1 MAAINKEVSE
11 KLCQTMAGKLAPPL
25 NTKLV
30 ERAVD
35 ALLNHVERNKKLGGK
50 EQLLDDADPI
60 NVLIG
65 MKSIPSTNGR
75 TKPHLITLK
84 HPLMDPD
91 ETDVCLIVKDPQ
103 REFKDKIEAKGIKAV
118 KKVIGVS
125 KLRSKFKQYEAKRQ
139 LCASY
144 DLFLADDRVL
154 PMLPHL
160 IGKVF
165 FEKKKQPLPVKLTRD
180 NWDSQFQKIFNAT
193 PFYLSE
199 GMCSTVKAGH
209 TGMSR
214 QHLVENIVS
223 ALDLVAELLPK
234 KWQGI
239 QAIHIK
245 THDSI
250 ALPIYHSL
258 PGTLVIEPPA
268 QRDKGEKSLGK
279 RKASEPSGGEESDGE
294 EKQVSAKRRRFEKR
308 AEARKAGKAAK
319 NAASKTDAKAS
330 GLKKAAKP
338 LGKGGKTD
346 KRATAAPPV
355 AVKAETSAINTE
367 TAAPAKAKPGKA
379 EAPVAAVKAEK
390 APAQGKPAKAAPALA
405 IKSIKGETA
414 ATAKGKPAKGKPAK
428 GKPAEAAVAIKAETA
443 PGKGKQTAQ
452 KAKSTLAAEG
462 KKAVRAQ

>member
-1 MAAINKEVSE
+1 MRKGENEH
-11 KLCQTMAGKLAPPL
+11 LCQTMSGKLAPPL

-35 ALLNHVERNKKLGGK
+35 ALLNHVERNKKMGGK

-60 NVLIG
+60 SVLIG

-91 ETDVCLIVKDPQ
+91 ETEVCLIVKDPQ

-258 PGTLVIEPPA
+258 PGALVIEPPA

-279 RKASEPSGGEESDGE
+279 RKASESSAEEESDGE

-308 AEARKAGKAAK
+308 AEARKAAKAAK

-338 LGKGGKTD
+338 LGKGGKAD
-346 KRATAAPPV
+346 KPVLKPATAAPPV
-355 AVKAETSAINTE
+355 AVKAETSAIKSE
-367 TAAPAKAKPGKA
+367 TAASAKGKPGKA
-379 EAPVAAVKAEK
+379 EAIVAAVKAEK
-390 APAQGKPAKAAPALA
+390 APAKGKPAKAAPALA
-405 IKSIKGETA
+405 IKSIIQSETA
-414 ATAKGKPAKGKPAK
+414 APAKGKPAK
-428 GKPAEAAVAIKAETA
+428 GKPAEAAVAIKPETA

-452 KAKSTLAAEG
+452 KAKSRLAEEG

>member
-1 MAAINKEVSE
+1 
-11 KLCQTMAGKLAPPL
+11 MAGKLAPPI

-35 ALLNHVERNKKLGGK
+35 ALLNHVERNKKMGGK

-60 NVLIG
+60 SVLIG

-91 ETDVCLIVKDPQ
+91 ETEVCLIVKDPQ

-258 PGTLVIEPPA
+258 PGALVIEPPA

-279 RKASEPSGGEESDGE
+279 RKASESSGGEESDGE

-346 KRATAAPPV
+346 KPATAAPPV
-355 AVKAETSAINTE
+355 AVKAETSAIKTE
-367 TAAPAKAKPGKA
+367 IAAPAKAKPGKA

-390 APAQGKPAKAAPALA
+390 APAKGKPAKAAPAHAKAAPALA
-405 IKSIKGETA
+405 IKSIKSETA
-414 ATAKGKPAKGKPAK
+414 APAKGKPAK
-428 GKPAEAAVAIKAETA
+428 GKPAEAAVAIKTETA
-443 PGKGKQTAQ
+443 PGKSKQTAK

>member
-1 MAAINKEVSE
+1 
-11 KLCQTMAGKLAPPL
+11 
-25 NTKLV
+25 
-30 ERAVD
+30 
-35 ALLNHVERNKKLGGK
+35 
-50 EQLLDDADPI
+50 
-60 NVLIG
+60 VLIG
-65 MKSIPSTNGR
+65 MKSIPATNGR

-125 KLRSKFKQYEAKRQ
+125 KLRAKFKQYEAKRQ

-193 PFYLSE
+193 PFYLAE

-214 QHLVENIVS
+214 AHLVENIVS
-223 ALDLVAELLPK
+223 ALDAVAELLPR

-258 PGTLVIEPPA
+258 PGALVIDLPA
-268 QRDKGEKSLGK
+268 QRSKDEKIQGK
-279 RKASEPSGGEESDGE
+279 RKASESNGEEESEAE
-294 EKQVSAKRRRFEKR
+294 ENEVSAKRRRFEKR
-308 AEARKAGKAAK
+308 AEARRAVKAAK
-319 NAASKTDAKAS
+319 AAAEAKDAKPS
-330 GLKKAAKP
+330 GIKAKPSGTKAAAAKPTGKGGNADKPAKKAA
-338 LGKGGKTD
+338 
-346 KRATAAPPV
+346 
-355 AVKAETSAINTE
+355 
-367 TAAPAKAKPGKA
+367 
-379 EAPVAAVKAEK
+379 APVAAKAE
-390 APAQGKPAKAAPALA
+390 AA
-405 IKSIKGETA
+405 
-414 ATAKGKPAKGKPAK
+414 PAKGKPTALKAK
-428 GKPAEAAVAIKAETA
+428 PRIAVA
-443 PGKGKQTAQ
+443 
-452 KAKSTLAAEG
+452 
-462 KKAVRAQ
+462 KKALRSQ

>member
-1 MAAINKEVSE
+1 
-11 KLCQTMAGKLAPPL
+11 MAGKLAPPL

-223 ALDLVAELLPK
+223 ALDLVAELLPR

-258 PGTLVIEPPA
+258 PGALVIEPPA

-279 RKASEPSGGEESDGE
+279 RKASESSGEAESDGE

-338 LGKGGKTD
+338 LGKGAKAKAD
-346 KRATAAPPV
+346 KPATAAPPA
-355 AVKAETSAINTE
+355 AVKAETSAIKAE
-367 TAAPAKAKPGKA
+367 TAAPAKGKPGKA
-379 EAPVAAVKAEK
+379 EAPLAAVKAET
-390 APAQGKPAKAAPALA
+390 APAKGKPAKAAPALA
-405 IKSIKGETA
+405 IKSIKSKTA
-414 ATAKGKPAKGKPAK
+414 APAKGKPAK
-428 GKPAEAAVAIKAETA
+428 GKPAETAVAIKAEAA

>member
-346 KRATAAPPV
+346 KPATAAPPV

-390 APAQGKPAKAAPALA
+390 APAKGKPAKAAPALA